1 MEKPVNLTLTL
12 EQYEELHR
20 TVVSAQGKGNFV
32 KVNREA
38 ITKLFVDHTRL
49 LKQVPHA
56 DPSKRKLTK

>member
-1 MEKPVNLTLTL
+1 MEKPVALTLTL

-20 TVVSAQGKGNFV
+20 TVAGAQGKGNFV

-49 LKQVPHA
+49 LQRVPHT
-56 DPSKRKLTK
+56 DPEKRRLTK